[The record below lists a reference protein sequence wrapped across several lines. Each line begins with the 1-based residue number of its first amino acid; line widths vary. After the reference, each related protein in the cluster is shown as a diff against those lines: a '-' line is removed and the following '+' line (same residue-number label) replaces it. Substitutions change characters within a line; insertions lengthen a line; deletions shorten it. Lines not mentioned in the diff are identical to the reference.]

1 MLAGGSRGDGEFL
14 MITSRLSVSKLKLG
28 FWGTDANCS
37 QQNSILHSESA
48 KRDLKCAY
56 CTYTMVSWAM
66 MGVNSLIVVITHNIY
81 MHEIPHCI
89 PRLYTIFICQLHF
102 TKAEI
107 QIMWGVD
114 LPLFVCNMRLYPL
127 SLVVQNIII
136 ISQLSMGSLR
146 ATQQN
151 SFTHW
156 WSPSP
161 YTAELVF
168 FFK

>member
-1 MLAGGSRGDGEFL
+1 
-14 MITSRLSVSKLKLG
+14 MITFRLSVSKLKLG

-56 CTYTMVSWAM
+56 CTYTMVSCAM

-127 SLVVQNIII
+127 SLVVQNSNN
-136 ISQLSMGSLR
+136 ISTVYGLLKSHPTKLFFFFF
-146 ATQQN
+146 QQN
-151 SFTHW
+151 SLHTDGAQVL
-156 WSPSP
+156 
-161 YTAELVF
+161 TQLN
-168 FFK
+168 